1 MKLMRRPEG
10 MQPMRFI
17 ASLGGIGHL
26 RPAPGTWGSLAV
38 LPLGLLPPWVALLA
52 ALIFTGL
59 GYWALTRLPE
69 AASDPGWVV
78 VDEAAGQS
86 LALAAVTGWL
96 GLLLAFAL
104 FRLLDITKPGPVGW
118 ADRQKG
124 PLGVMGDDIIAGAL
138 AGLILLLLAPL
149 GIR

>member
-1 MKLMRRPEG
+1 MDALRT
-10 MQPMRFI
+10 I
-17 ASLGGIGHL
+17 ASLGGIGFL

-38 LPLGLLPPWVALLA
+38 LPLAFLPPWVALLA
-52 ALIFTGL
+52 ALLFTGL

-69 AASDPGWVV
+69 AAADPGWVV

-86 LALAAVTGWL
+86 LALAAATGWI
-96 GLLLAFAL
+96 GVLLAFAL
-104 FRLLDITKPGPVGW
+104 FRLFDITKPGPVGW

-124 PLGVMGDDIIAGAL
+124 AFGVMADDVIAGAMAAL
-138 AGLILLLLAPL
+138 VILLLASW

>member
-1 MKLMRRPEG
+1 MDAVRA
-10 MQPMRFI
+10 I
-17 ASLGGIGHL
+17 ASLGGIGFL

-38 LPLGLLPPWVALLA
+38 MPLALLPSWA
-52 ALIFTGL
+52 ALIAAVIFTGL

-69 AASDPGWVV
+69 TAADPGWVV

-86 LALAAVTGWL
+86 LALAAASGWI
-96 GLLLAFAL
+96 GVVLAFAL
-104 FRLLDITKPGPVGW
+104 FRLFDITKPGPVGW

-124 PLGVMGDDIIAGAL
+124 PFGVMADDVIAGAM
-138 AGLILLLLAPL
+138 AAAVILLLAWM

>member
-1 MKLMRRPEG
+1 MRSIASG
-10 MQPMRFI
+10 I

-38 LPLGLLPPWVALLA
+38 LPIGLLPPWVALLA

-69 AASDPGWVV
+69 AAADPGWVV

-96 GLLLAFAL
+96 GLVLAFAL